1 MKFLKSWWSTPPNN
15 FYWWILF
22 IALLLRIL
30 WALAAVPIVPVSD
43 CNAYDTFAQN
53 LANGYGYGWTS
64 TELTAHWPP
73 GTSFVYSIFYRLFG
87 HTYVPIII
95 LNLVLGIVVIWCSMQ
110 LAERWFNQQVAW
122 LTGLVLTLWPV
133 TIQFTTVL
141 SSELLFTALFLIAL
155 VIWLNES
162 THIWLRAL
170 LVGLVLAAA
179 CYVRSATLF
188 IPFLLLLF
196 RWVNTR
202 EILKSIAAIMVVLV
216 IMSLLI
222 APWSIRNTRL
232 YDQFVLMSTNTGIA
246 LWIGNNP
253 NTGYGGH
260 MSPPPELKEKMVGM
274 NLAQRSAY
282 LKALATDYIKQE
294 PLKFVTRSFK
304 KLFRL
309 HMRDTIGVGWN
320 KKGLVY
326 RYGTGVLLPLKIVSE
341 GYWLVMLGL
350 ALIGIILLGKQQGWL
365 TMIVHPVVII
375 WGYFACGHAVTEI
388 DDRYHFYSI
397 PMIAILAA
405 LVIAYVLKMTAQ
417 RKQLSAEVTISK

>member
-1 MKFLKSWWSTPPNN
+1 MKLPKSEH
-15 FYWWILF
+15 FYGWILF
-22 IALLLRIL
+22 IALLLRLL
-30 WALAAVPIVPVSD
+30 WAIAAIPIVPVSD

-64 TELTAHWPP
+64 TSLTSYWPP

-95 LNLVLGIVVIWCSMQ
+95 LNLLLGITIIWCSMQ

-122 LTGLVLTLWPV
+122 LTGLLLTLWPV

-141 SSELLFTALFLIAL
+141 SSELLFTALFLLAL

-162 THIWLRAL
+162 THLWLRAL

-188 IPFLLLLF
+188 IPILLLLF

-202 EILKSIAAIMVVLV
+202 EILRSLAAIIVVFIV
-216 IMSLLI
+216 MSLLI

-232 YDQFVLMSTNTGIA
+232 YGQFVLMSTNTGVA

-253 NTGYGGH
+253 KAYGGH
-260 MSPPPELKEKMVGM
+260 MNVPPELNEKMVGM
-274 NLAQRSAY
+274 NLAQRSTY
-282 LKALATDYIKQE
+282 LKATAVAYIKQE
-294 PLKFVTRSFK
+294 PLKFVIRTFK
-304 KLFRL
+304 KLIRL
-309 HMRDTIGVGWN
+309 HERETIGVAWN
-320 KKGLVY
+320 EPGLVSH
-326 RYGTGVLLPLKIVSE
+326 YGTGVLLPLKIVSQ
-341 GYWLVMLGL
+341 GYWLAMLGL
-350 ALIGIILLGKQQGWL
+350 ALIGIILLGKQQGWI
-365 TMIVHPVVII
+365 TMIIHPLIVI
-375 WGYFACGHAVTEI
+375 WGYFALGHAVTEI
-388 DDRYHFYSI
+388 GDRYHFYSI

-405 LVIAYVLKMTAQ
+405 LTITYGLKM
-417 RKQLSAEVTISK
+417 KQYIVNR

>member
-1 MKFLKSWWSTPPNN
+1 MKLSLLLPIAQHPR
-15 FYWWILF
+15 FYLWILF
-22 IALLLRIL
+22 IALLLRIF

-64 TELTAHWPP
+64 TERTAHWPP
-73 GTSFVYSIFYRLFG
+73 GTSFVYSIFYRIFG

-95 LNLVLGIVVIWCSMQ
+95 LNLILGIVIIWCSMR

-122 LTGLVLTLWPV
+122 LTGLILTLWPV

-141 SSELLFTALFLIAL
+141 SSELLFTALLLIAL

-162 THIWLRAL
+162 THLWLRAL
-170 LVGLVLAAA
+170 LVGLMLAAA

-196 RWVNTR
+196 RWVNTK
-202 EILKSIAAIMVVLV
+202 EIFRSLAAIIVVLI

-232 YDQFVLMSTNTGIA
+232 YDQFVLMSTNTGIG

-253 NTGYGGH
+253 KTVHGGH
-260 MSPPPELKEKMVGM
+260 MKVPPELKEQMVGM
-274 NLAQRSAY
+274 NPAQRSAY
-282 LKALATDYIKQE
+282 LQAVAIDYIKQE

-304 KLFRL
+304 KLLRL
-309 HMRDTIGVGWN
+309 HMRDTIGVAWN
-320 KKGLVY
+320 KNGLVY
-326 RYGTGVLLPLKIVSE
+326 RYGTGVLLPLKLVSE
-341 GYWLVMLGL
+341 GYWLVMLAL

-365 TMIVHPVVII
+365 AMIVHPVVVV
-375 WGYFACGHAVTEI
+375 WGYFAFGHAVTEI

-405 LVIAYVLKMTAQ
+405 FMMAYWLKITAQ
-417 RKQLSAEVTISK
+417 RKQLSAEG

>member
-1 MKFLKSWWSTPPNN
+1 MKLSQLLPVAKSQN
-15 FYWWILF
+15 FYFWILF
-22 IALLLRIL
+22 IALLLRVL
-30 WALAAVPIVPVSD
+30 WAMAAVPIVPVSD

-64 TELTAHWPP
+64 TSLTAHWPP

-95 LNLVLGIVVIWCSMQ
+95 LNLLLGITIIWCSMQ

-122 LTGLVLTLWPV
+122 LTGLLLTLWPV

-141 SSELLFTALFLIAL
+141 SSELLFTALFLVAM

-162 THIWLRAL
+162 THLWLRAL

-179 CYVRSATLF
+179 GYVRSATLF

-202 EILKSIAAIMVVLV
+202 EILRSLAAIIVVFIV
-216 IMSLLI
+216 ISLLI

-232 YDQFVLMSTNTGIA
+232 YGQFVLMSTNTGVA

-253 NTGYGGH
+253 KTVHGGH
-260 MSPPPELKEKMVGM
+260 MNVPPEINEKTVGM

-282 LKALATDYIKQE
+282 LKALATAYIKQE
-294 PLKFVTRSFK
+294 PLKFVTRTFK
-304 KLFRL
+304 KLIRL
-309 HMRDTIGVGWN
+309 HERETIGVAWN
-320 KKGLVY
+320 EPGLVS
-326 RYGTGVLLPLKIVSE
+326 RYGTGVLLPLKIVSQ
-341 GYWLVMLGL
+341 GYWLAMLGL
-350 ALIGIILLGKQQGWL
+350 ALIGIILLGKQQGWI
-365 TMIVHPVVII
+365 TMIIHPLIVI
-375 WGYFACGHAVTEI
+375 WGYFALGHAVTEI
-388 DDRYHFYSI
+388 GDRYHFYSI

-405 LVIAYVLKMTAQ
+405 LTITYGLKM
-417 RKQLSAEVTISK
+417 KQYIVNR

>member
-1 MKFLKSWWSTPPNN
+1 MKLPKPEH
-15 FYWWILF
+15 FYGWILF
-22 IALLLRIL
+22 IALLLRLL
-30 WALAAVPIVPVSD
+30 WAMAAVPVVPVSD

-53 LANGYGYGWTS
+53 LANGYGYGWTTTS
-64 TELTAHWPP
+64 LTAHWPP

-95 LNLVLGIVVIWCSMQ
+95 LNLLLGITIIWCSMQ

-122 LTGLVLTLWPV
+122 LTGLLLTLWPV

-141 SSELLFTALFLIAL
+141 SSELLFTALFLVAMI
-155 VIWLNES
+155 IWLNES
-162 THIWLRAL
+162 THLWLRAL
-170 LVGLVLAAA
+170 LVGLVLTAA

-202 EILKSIAAIMVVLV
+202 EILRSLAAIIVVFM

-232 YDQFVLMSTNTGIA
+232 YGQFVLMSTNTGVA
-246 LWIGNNP
+246 FWIGNNP
-253 NTGYGGH
+253 KAYGGH
-260 MSPPPELKEKMVGM
+260 MDVPPEINEQTVGM

-282 LKALATDYIKQE
+282 LKALAMTYIKQE
-294 PLKFVTRSFK
+294 PLKFVTRTFK
-304 KLFRL
+304 KLIRL
-309 HMRDTIGVGWN
+309 HKRETIGVAWN
-320 KKGLVY
+320 EKGLVY
-326 RYGTGVLLPLKIVSE
+326 RYGTGVLLPLKLVSE

-365 TMIVHPVVII
+365 TMIVHPVVVI
-375 WGYFACGHAVTEI
+375 WGYFAFGHAVTEI

-397 PMIAILAA
+397 PMIAMLAA
-405 LVIAYVLKMTAQ
+405 FMIAYLLKKTSPRWIGN
-417 RKQLSAEVTISK
+417 RKTP

>member
-1 MKFLKSWWSTPPNN
+1 MKFSQLLPVAKPHN
-15 FYWWILF
+15 FYFWILF
-22 IALLLRIL
+22 IALLLRVL
-30 WALAAVPIVPVSD
+30 WAIVAVPIVPVSD

-64 TELTAHWPP
+64 TEHTAHWPP

-95 LNLVLGIVVIWCSMQ
+95 LNLVLGIVIIWCSMQ
-110 LAERWFNQQVAW
+110 LAERWFNQQIAW
-122 LTGLVLTLWPV
+122 LTGLILTLWPV

-141 SSELLFTALFLIAL
+141 SSELLFMVLFLIAL
-155 VIWLNES
+155 IIWLNEP
-162 THIWLRAL
+162 THLWLRAL

-202 EILKSIAAIMVVLV
+202 EILRSVAAIIVVF
-216 IMSLLI
+216 IIISLLI
-222 APWSIRNTRL
+222 TPWSIRNTRL
-232 YDQFVLMSTNTGIA
+232 YGQFVLMSTNTGVA

-253 NTGYGGH
+253 NAYGGH
-260 MSPPPELKEKMVGM
+260 MSVPPELKEKMAGM
-274 NLAQRSAY
+274 NQAQSSAY
-282 LKALATDYIKQE
+282 LKALAIDYIKQE

-304 KLFRL
+304 KLLRL
-309 HMRDTIGVGWN
+309 HMRDTIGVAWN
-320 KKGLVY
+320 KIGLSS
-326 RYGTGVLLPLKIVSE
+326 RYGTGVLLPLKIISQ
-341 GYWLVMLGL
+341 GYWLTMLGL
-350 ALIGIILLGKQQGWL
+350 ALIGIILLGNRQGWL

-375 WGYFACGHAVTEI
+375 WGYFAFGHAVTEI

-405 LVIAYVLKMTAQ
+405 LVIAYILKITAP
-417 RKQLSAEVTISK
+417 RKFSIER

>member
-1 MKFLKSWWSTPPNN
+1 MKLSQSLPVAKYN
-15 FYWWILF
+15 FYFWILF
-22 IALLLRIL
+22 IALSLRIL
-30 WALAAVPIVPVSD
+30 WAIAAVPIVPVSD

-53 LANGYGYGWTS
+53 LANGYGYGWVRG
-64 TELTAHWPP
+64 ELTAHWPP

-95 LNLVLGIVVIWCSMQ
+95 LNLVLGITIIWGSMR

-122 LTGLVLTLWPV
+122 LTGLILTLWPV

-141 SSELLFTALFLIAL
+141 SSELLFTALLLIAL

-162 THIWLRAL
+162 TPIWLRAL

-188 IPFLLLLF
+188 IPLLLLLF

-202 EILKSIAAIMVVLV
+202 EILRSIAAIIVVFMV
-216 IMSLLI
+216 ISLLI

-232 YDQFVLMSTNTGIA
+232 YDQFVLISTNTGVA

-253 NTGYGGH
+253 EMVDGGH
-260 MSPPPELKEKMVGM
+260 MEVPPELEEKMVGM
-274 NLAQRSAY
+274 NLAQRSTY
-282 LKALATDYIKQE
+282 LKALAIDYIKQE

-309 HMRDTIGVGWN
+309 HMRDTIGVAWN
-320 KKGLVY
+320 EKGLVY

-350 ALIGIILLGKQQGWL
+350 ALMGIILLGKQQGWL
-365 TMIVHPVVII
+365 TMIVHPVVVI
-375 WGYFACGHAVTEI
+375 WGYFAFGHAVTEI
-388 DDRYHFYSI
+388 SDRYHFYSI

-405 LVIAYVLKMTAQ
+405 FVIAYILKITAP
-417 RKQLSAEVTISK
+417 RKFSVEG